1 IVRAVV
7 DFAGPLLFV
16 VVSRYHGGAY
26 VVFSKSLNA
35 SVRAFALTGS
45 YASVIGG
52 VPAASVIF
60 TREVR
65 ARAAK
70 DPTVSRYRAALASG
84 AIAATRARY
93 DRALAAAV
101 QHAPPEVPAALPALP
116 AARPPASGRPARVP
130 ARAVLNGAAWPSV
143 PHLDLRIYCRVPGTP
158 VEPSTRG
165 GSFPPRHAARRT
177 RRRAS

>member
-1 IVRAVV
+1 MRAVV

-84 AIAATRARY
+84 AIAATRDRY
-93 DRALAAAV
+93 ERALAAAV
-101 QHAPPEVPAALPALP
+101 QQARAEVAAEFDAIHTVDRACRVGSLDAVIDPHTLRPTLIRVLEDDRPGDTATRNPSAALPP
-116 AARPPASGRPARVP
+116 QS
-130 ARAVLNGAAWPSV
+130 
-143 PHLDLRIYCRVPGTP
+143 
-158 VEPSTRG
+158 
-165 GSFPPRHAARRT
+165 
-177 RRRAS
+177 